1 MSLGYLWGNGAGAG
15 IVVLPIAITAI
26 FGRAVYLGVVGEKNK
41 TILILGLDFAL
52 PHQ

>member
-1 MSLGYLWGNGAGAG
+1 MNCLRECRGEVELVVPKILNGGS
-15 IVVLPIAITAI
+15 
-26 FGRAVYLGVVGEKNK
+26 FGGVACGDSEKNK

>member
-1 MSLGYLWGNGAGAG
+1 MNYLLVCRGEVGLVVPKILNGGS
-15 IVVLPIAITAI
+15 
-26 FGRAVYLGVVGEKNK
+26 FGGVARGDSEKNK

>member
-1 MSLGYLWGNGAGAG
+1 MVVPKTVNAG
-15 IVVLPIAITAI
+15 I
-26 FGRAVYLGVVGEKNK
+26 FGRVVVEGYSEKNK